1 MTIPKIKLTAEVIEG
16 FVGSVLAN
24 RYDSATAIPEFHKEL
39 WQLACSDNKFV
50 AIAAPRGHAK
60 STAGTIAY
68 TLASILFRSANY
80 VVLVSDTESQAVM
93 FLLAIKQ
100 ELQEN
105 QDIKDFFHL
114 TTDEKGV
121 KFEKDTEAVIT
132 GSFKDGHKFRIIAK
146 GSESSLRGLLWNG
159 QRPDLIVIDDFENDE
174 LVMSKDRREKLKRW
188 FYGALLPSLKPS
200 GKVRMWGTILHNSSL
215 LESLMPSLTAKNTRY
230 SGLKMYSEP
239 MPFFRPMFKS
249 LRYRAHSDDY
259 KEILWSDRFDADFY
273 KTKKAEFDKQGLSD
287 VYAQEYL
294 NLPIDASKAYYR
306 KFDMHPMQAEDKKS
320 RKKYYVTADLAISQ
334 DERADYSVFMVV
346 GMDEARNV
354 HVVNVYRDRMDSLE
368 IIDTIFMLQKIYQ
381 PEAIGIEK
389 MQVTQAIAPILREE
403 MVKRGVFPN
412 IYEISHMN
420 KDKPTRGRSMQ
431 ARLRAQ
437 TVRFDKD
444 AEWWPA
450 LEEELSQFPRGK
462 NDDQADAFAYAGL
475 LLDKM
480 TEAQTDREIREEDTE
495 EALYE
500 LGLPTR
506 NPITGY

>member
-1 MTIPKIKLTAEVIEG
+1 MPQIQLTSDVIEG

-24 RYDSATAIPEFHKEL
+24 RYDSATAIPKFHKEL
-39 WQLACSDNKFV
+39 WELACSDQKFV

-68 TLASILFRSANY
+68 TLASILFRSSNY

-105 QDIKDFFHL
+105 KDIKDLFHL
-114 TTDEKGV
+114 TVDEKGV
-121 KFEKDTEAVIT
+121 KFEKDTESVIT

-215 LESLMPSLTAKNTRY
+215 LESLMPSLTAKNTVQV
-230 SGLKMYSEP
+230 GLRMHSAP
-239 MPFFRPMFKS
+239 APFFRPMFKS

-259 KEILWSDRFDADFY
+259 KEILWPDRFDKEFY

-294 NLPIDASKAYYR
+294 NMPIDASKAYYR
-306 KFDMHPMQAEDKKS
+306 KSDMQPMQAEDKKT

-334 DERADYSVFMVV
+334 DERADYTVFVV
-346 GMDEARNV
+346 TGMDENRTV
-354 HVVNVYRDRMDSLE
+354 HVLNVIRERMDSLE
-368 IIDTIFMLQKIYQ
+368 IIETIFQLHKIYN

-389 MQVTQAIAPILREE
+389 MQVSQAIAPILREQ
-403 MVKRGVFPN
+403 MVQRGIFPN
-412 IYEISHMN
+412 ILELSHMN

-444 AEWWPA
+444 ADWWPA

-480 TEAQTDREIREEDTE
+480 TEAQTDREIREEEDE
-495 EALYE
+495 EALAD
-500 LGLPTR
+500 TAFTSR